1 MKNQMF
7 DEMEKAALQWLKKR
21 DPAEIACKANVN
33 FDGRAFHFTSLGQS
47 VTVTYPSYKII
58 QELHRWHHLII
69 LHYLNL
75 ADGTPVTGEMIGF
88 GQYKSGMVRGGDF
101 DRRAE
106 PVFRGMEP
114 ETLKKRCMDLG
125 GIEKST
131 KADLCME
138 LPFLPNYP
146 VTMHFWQADED
157 FPASGRLTVDSSAPH
172 YLTIEDA
179 VTVGELIL
187 EKLKE
192 KNKHGF

>member
-7 DEMEKAALQWLKKR
+7 EEMEKAALGWLKGR
-21 DPAEIACKANVN
+21 DPGEIAQRAGVT
-33 FDGRAFHFTSLGQS
+33 FDGSAFCFFSLGQQ
-47 VTVTYPSYKII
+47 VCVTYPEYEITPK
-58 QELHRWHHLII
+58 LHHWQHLIM

-75 ADGTPVTGEMIGF
+75 ADGTPLTGRPISF
-88 GQYKSGMVRGGDF
+88 GQYTSGMIRGGDF

-106 PVFRGMEP
+106 LFFCTMER
-114 ETLKKRCMDLG
+114 ERLKKCCLALG
-125 GIEKST
+125 GIEKCS

-138 LPFLPNYP
+138 LPFLPRYP
-146 VTMHFWQADED
+146 VTVHFWQADED
-157 FPASGRLTVDSSAPH
+157 FSASGRLTVDVGAPH

-192 KNKHGF
+192 G

>member
-7 DEMEKAALQWLKKR
+7 EEMEKAALGWLKDR
-21 DPAEIACKANVN
+21 DPEQIAQRAAVA
-33 FDGRAFHFTSLGQS
+33 FDGSTFRFSSLGQQ
-47 VTVTYPSYKII
+47 VCVTYPDYQITPK
-58 QELHRWHHLII
+58 LHHWHHLII

-75 ADGTPVTGEMIGF
+75 ADGTPLTGQPISF
-88 GQYKSGMVRGGDF
+88 GQYSSGMIRGGDF

-106 PVFRGMEP
+106 RFFHTMEP
-114 ETLKKRCMDLG
+114 EILKKRCLALG
-125 GIEKST
+125 GMEKES

-146 VTMHFWQADED
+146 VTVHFWQADED
-157 FPASGRLTVDSSAPH
+157 FHASGRLTVDASAPH

-187 EKLKE
+187 ENLKE
-192 KNKHGF
+192 G